1 MSRQLLLAV
10 GVLAAGGAALAALPD
25 PDPAPAGPNVVR
37 IQKELGLSDT
47 QASQLKKLWSDQR
60 KANIRRRADMA
71 IARMEVEELLE
82 APTVDEKALNLK
94 VKELSDMQGGALRS
108 RVDAHLAL
116 RKLVTPEQLEKLRAL
131 RHEGRRGRP
140 TPPGRGERPPRPGG
154 QPGGDEE
161 QDDPGVQTPGESR

>member
-1 MSRQLLLAV
+1 MSKQLLLAV
-10 GVLAAGGAALAALPD
+10 GVLAAGGAALAALPE
-25 PDPAPAGPNVVR
+25 PYPAPPGPNVVR

-47 QASQLKKLWSDQR
+47 QAGQLKKLWSDQR

-71 IARMEVEELLE
+71 IARLEMQELLDS
-82 APTVDEKALNLK
+82 PTVDEKALNLK
-94 VKELSDMQGGALRS
+94 VKELTDLQGAALRA

-131 RHEGRRGRP
+131 RHEGRGGRP
-140 TPPGRGERPPRPGG
+140 GPPGRGERPPRPGG

-161 QDDPGVQTPGESR
+161 QDDPGMQTPGEAR